1 MCTVYSLTEQLSKG
15 EFQKSVQLCWTFSM
29 YYGAINVTKFVVN
42 SSCSSIQ
49 IALTYMY
56 ATYQGEIKA
65 ISSLSERQWVPV
77 AMKHGI
83 QSRSVVK
90 MFVQMC
96 AQYQLFPQC
105 TLSEQTHRTSSCSQ
119 LATSCCCCSSSEIL
133 WLAYLLLCLRLS
145 MCWANWFSPFTVTL
159 QMLQ

>member
-1 MCTVYSLTEQLSKG
+1 
-15 EFQKSVQLCWTFSM
+15 M

-96 AQYQLFPQC
+96 AQYKC
-105 TLSEQTHRTSSCSQ
+105 VHSTSYSHN
-119 LATSCCCCSSSEIL
+119 AT
-133 WLAYLLLCLRLS
+133 CLNRHTELPPV
-145 MCWANWFSPFTVTL
+145 FS
-159 QMLQ
+159 